1 MGWGEVCKTIHVNH
15 HHKQLKWSKQVSP
28 VLTVSSGDIV
38 TFDTLDSSNG
48 QFNKN
53 SNLDSINQIDV
64 TQADPIFGPVYVRDA
79 QPGDALRVDILG
91 LETADWGWTAIFPDF
106 GLLTEDYP
114 KSDLK
119 IWKFDPAK
127 GYAEL
132 KPGVRVPLRPFLGIM
147 GVAPAADGEFS
158 TIPPTDAGGNMD
170 CQDSIVG
177 TSLYLPVQVAGALFS
192 CGDGHAA
199 QGQGEICGTAIE
211 TPMKATVRLTV
222 CKDHPW
228 VTSPHFQTPPE
239 PPLVYCAPDLGR
251 YATMGVDSD
260 LLQATKKAVRAM
272 IRWLVETKDL
282 TANEAY
288 ILTSVAAD
296 LKMAQVVDINYGITL
311 SIALNIFDD
320 HSKTNGA

>member
-38 TFDTLDSSNG
+38 SFDTLDSSNG
-48 QFNKN
+48 QFNKD
-53 SNLDSINQIDV
+53 SSRDSINQFDL
-64 TQADPIFGPVYVRDA
+64 TQADPIFGPVYVQDA

-91 LETADWGWTAIFPDF
+91 LETADWGWTAIVPGF
-106 GLLTEDYP
+106 GLMAEDYP

-119 IWKFDPAK
+119 IWKFDPAE

-132 KPGVRVPLRPFLGIM
+132 KAGVRVPLRPFLGIM

-170 CQDSIVG
+170 CRDFIVG

-239 PPLVYCAPDLGR
+239 PPFLYSAPDLGR
-251 YATMGVDSD
+251 YTTMGVDSD

-272 IRWLVETKDL
+272 IRWLVETKGL

-311 SIALNIFDD
+311 SIALNIFNN